1 MNFFLRRISFL
12 ETPEWQSVPWSDGS
26 GKDVLDHVLDTM
38 AFIPGLLG
46 LSDRVRV
53 DPGMTRDLDDG
64 VTRIVDALNL
74 WRSERLPDY
83 LSALLPEPTG
93 FKDLVKMLSTGGLV
107 DSILAQA
114 VVLHFSTWL
123 FLTRIDTIYVALL
136 PWSINYIIRSM
147 LSICEQYS
155 YHQDGMGVLPWTTA
169 IRIALFT
176 NLGNNAKM
184 KAWGRDLCVRLDSRY
199 SVRLLSD
206 IIASLPGA
214 DEVLKFDD

>member
-1 MNFFLRRISFL
+1 M
-12 ETPEWQSVPWSDGS
+12 
-26 GKDVLDHVLDTM
+26 LDHVLDTL

-46 LSDRVRV
+46 LSDRVRIE
-53 DPGMTRDLDDG
+53 PGMTRDLDDG
-64 VTRIVDALNL
+64 VTRIVKALNI
-74 WRSERLPDY
+74 WRSERLPEH
-83 LSALLPEPTG
+83 LSTILPNPTG
-93 FKDLVKMLSTGGLV
+93 LNNLVEMLSSGELV

-136 PWSINYIIRSM
+136 PWSVNYIVRSM
-147 LSICEQYS
+147 LSICEEYS

-169 IRIALFT
+169 IRVALFT
-176 NLGNNAKM
+176 NLGDDAKM
-184 KAWGRDLCVRLDSRY
+184 KSWGRDLCVRLEARF

-206 IIASLPGA
+206 IIASLPGP